1 MTRFVRHAT
10 VMAAACVAIA
20 APARAFAQD
29 AASTAPRRTAPD
41 SAFTAY
47 MQTLGF
53 ASWTVVTPR
62 PGTAGPV
69 YPAAMRQAGT
79 AGVVLAQFIV
89 DSSGHADPRSFRP
102 RLSTD
107 PAFTEA
113 VRTSLE
119 RMQFVAAQVNGRA
132 VKQLVQMPV
141 AFSLAGG
148 AAAPLAELDAAPRTV
163 TCQPTG
169 ECPVHRM
176 ATVMISASR

>member
-1 MTRFVRHAT
+1 MSRSVLLALAT
-10 VMAAACVAIA
+10 AAAATI
-20 APARAFAQD
+20 PTLGSAQ
-29 AASTAPRRTAPD
+29 TATPD

-69 YPAAMRQAGT
+69 YPAAMRQAGA

-89 DSSGHADPRSFRP
+89 DSSGHADQRSFRP
-102 RLSTD
+102 RVSTD

-141 AFSLAGG
+141 AFSLTGG

-163 TCQPTG
+163 TCQPAG